1 MSGTFIDDMVS
12 NCINAAIAA
21 AIDIEGEGQD
31 AAALQH
37 EMQIMVHRERSTK
50 YIPHLAPPHFL
61 WTHIFGDFCG

>member
-21 AIDIEGEGQD
+21 AIDIEGKGQD

-37 EMQIMVHRERSTK
+37 EMQIMVHATRSSK
-50 YIPHLAPPHFL
+50 YTRILHPHFL
-61 WTHIFGDFCG
+61 CTLIFGDFCG